1 MVSRKQVTD
10 NPKIRGVYEH
20 PKGTDIWYICYFD
33 GEGKRHRQK
42 VGRRALAIKVYQQ
55 RKTEIWEGRFI
66 PKTPGAEA
74 TFQQIAD
81 ERMAAKKPHLAPRSY
96 RADNL
101 RLAWLTK
108 QIGSLPVRAV
118 TPQKIEET
126 LRKLG
131 DKGRSHATVNRYRSL
146 MSSIFAVAVRDGRA
160 LENPVKKVS
169 RRRESPGRIR
179 FLLAPEEPK
188 LRKAI
193 RAKWKDREPEFDLSL
208 NTGMRKAE
216 QFGLRWADVNMQQKI
231 LTVFGKTGR
240 RFININAPAKKALL
254 KLHRLSNGSAFV
266 CPHKKNEQQQDY
278 RRWFEHALRDAKVAN
293 FRWHDLR
300 HTFASRLV
308 MSGVDLR
315 TVQVLLGH
323 KSIVTTMRYAHLS
336 QAHQQAAVEK
346 LENWKRGAHRT
357 ATGSS
362 GPKRKVIQLPLIQQE
377 GL

>member
-1 MVSRKQVTD
+1 MNE

-20 PKGTDIWYICYFD
+20 PKGTDVWHICYFD
-33 GEGKRHRQK
+33 REGKRHRQK
-42 VGRRALAIKVYQQ
+42 VGRRALAVKVYQQ

-74 TFQQIAD
+74 TFQHIAD

-96 RADNL
+96 RTDKL

-108 QIGSLPVRAV
+108 EIGDLPVRAV
-118 TPQKIEET
+118 TPQAIEET

-131 DKGRSHATVNRYRSL
+131 DKGRSPATVNRYRSL
-146 MSSIFAVAVRDGRA
+146 LSSIFAVAVRDSRA
-160 LENPVKKVS
+160 PENPVRKVS

-179 FLLAPEEPK
+179 YLQPNEEPK

-193 RAKWKDREPEFDLSL
+193 RAEWKDREPEFDLAL

-216 QFGLRWADVNMQQKI
+216 QFELKWSDVNLQQKS

-240 RFININAPAKKALL
+240 RFIPINAPAKKALL
-254 KLHRLSNGSAFV
+254 KLHRLSNGSQFV
-266 CPHKKNEQQQDY
+266 CPHKKTEQQQDY
-278 RRWFEHALRDAKVAN
+278 RRWFEYCLGEAKIGN

-300 HTFASRLV
+300 HTFASRLI

-323 KSIVTTMRYAHLS
+323 RSIVTTMRYAHLS

-346 LENWKRGAHRT
+346 LESWKRGANRT

-362 GPKRKVIQLPLIQQE
+362 GAKRKVIQLPLIQQA

>member
-1 MVSRKQVTD
+1 MNENSKV
-10 NPKIRGVYEH
+10 RGVYEH
-20 PKGTDIWYICYFD
+20 PKDSDIWYICYFD

-42 VGRRALAIKVYQQ
+42 IGRRALAIKVYQQ

-66 PKTPGAEA
+66 PKMPGAEA
-74 TFQQIAD
+74 TFQQISE

-96 RADNL
+96 RADKL
-101 RLAWLTK
+101 RLGWLTK
-108 QIGSLPVRAV
+108 EIGALPVRAV
-118 TPQKIEET
+118 TPQRIEET

-131 DKGRSHATVNRYRSL
+131 DKGRSPATVNRYRSL
-146 MSSIFAVAVRDGRA
+146 LSSIFSVAVRDRRA
-160 LENPVKKVS
+160 AENPVGKVS
-169 RRRESPGRIR
+169 RRKESPGRIR
-179 FLLAPEEPK
+179 YLLPTEEPK

-193 RAKWKDREPEFDLSL
+193 RAKWKDRESEFDLSL

-216 QFGLRWADVNMQQKI
+216 QFGLKWSDVNVEPKI

-240 RFININAPAKKALL
+240 RFIPINAPAKKALL

-266 CPHKKNEQQQDY
+266 CPHKKDEQQQDY
-278 RRWFEHALRDAKVAN
+278 RRWFEHAVKDAKISN

-300 HTFASRLV
+300 HTFASRLA

-315 TVQVLLGH
+315 TIQVLLGH

-346 LENWKRGAHRT
+346 LESWKRGAHRT

-362 GPKRKVIQLPLIQQE
+362 GTKRKVIQLPLIQQA